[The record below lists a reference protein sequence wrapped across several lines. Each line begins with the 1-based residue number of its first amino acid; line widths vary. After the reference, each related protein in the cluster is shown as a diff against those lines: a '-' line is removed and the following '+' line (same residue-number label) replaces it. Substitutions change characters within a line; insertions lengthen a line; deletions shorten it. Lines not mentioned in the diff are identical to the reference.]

1 MSSGLT
7 KIVEGEG
14 LVAEY
19 NSTSN
24 DAFDSIKS
32 IEFDKESFVVQ
43 LINYPNLWDKKHPKY
58 KKRPVKS
65 SSWEKLALSLN
76 KDGEY

>member
-1 MSSGLT
+1 MSSDLT

-14 LVAEY
+14 PVGEY

-32 IEFDKESFVVQ
+32 IEFDKESFVMQ
-43 LINYPNLWDKKHPKY
+43 LKNYPSLWDKKHPEY
-58 KKRPVKS
+58 KKKNVKS
-65 SSWEKLALSLN
+65 NALEQMVLTFR
-76 KDGEY
+76 KDDEC